1 MTQDTK
7 SVSLLLDEGFS
18 KAAWHGP
25 NLLGSLRGADISAL
39 LYRPR
44 RDGHNAWELAV
55 HCAYWKYAVRNRLVG
70 GKRNTFPL
78 EGSNFFRRDKGLT
91 PADWRK
97 DLALLKAQHK
107 ALKAAIL
114 GLDPRRYDQRGAGTR
129 HAVRRMALGIAAH
142 DIYHAGQ
149 ISLLKRM
156 AAKRAGGAGR

>member
-1 MTQDTK
+1 MTQETG
-7 SVSLLLDEGFS
+7 SVALLLDEGFN

-25 NLLGSLRGADISAL
+25 NLLGSLRGATLAEL

-44 RDGHNAWELAV
+44 KGGHNAWELAV
-55 HCAYWKYAVRNRLVG
+55 HCAYWKYAVRNRLVA

-91 PADWRK
+91 LADWKK
-97 DLALLKAQHK
+97 DLSLLKAQHK
-107 ALKAAIL
+107 ALKAVIL
-114 GLDPRRYDQRGAGTR
+114 GLDPRIYGSRIAGSR
-129 HAVRRMALGIAAH
+129 HTVRRTVLGIAAH

-156 AAKRAGGAGR
+156 AGNARRR

>member
-1 MTQDTK
+1 MTEESK
-7 SVSLLLDEGFS
+7 SLVLLLDEGFN

-25 NLLGSLRGADISAL
+25 NLLGSLRGITLPQL

-55 HCAYWKYAVRNRLVG
+55 HCAYWKCAVRNRLVA

-78 EGSNFFRRDKGLT
+78 VGSNFFPRKKGLSE
-91 PADWRK
+91 ADWKK
-97 DLALLKAQHK
+97 DLALLKRQHRT
-107 ALKAAIL
+107 LKKTIL
-114 GLDPRRYDQRGAGTR
+114 SLNPRTYGDRVGNSR
-129 HAVRRMALGIAAH
+129 HTVRRMALGIGAH

-156 AAKRAGGAGR
+156 APQTLAV

>member
-1 MTQDTK
+1 MTEETT
-7 SVSLLLDEGFS
+7 SLILLLDEGFS

-25 NLLGSLRGADISAL
+25 NLLGSLRGLTLGPL

-44 RDGHNAWELAV
+44 PERHNAWELAL
-55 HCAYWKYAVRNRLVG
+55 HCAYWKYAVRNRLLA

-91 PADWRK
+91 PAEWKR
-97 DLALLKAQHK
+97 DLALLKEQHRT
-107 ALKAAIL
+107 LKDTIL
-114 GLDPRRYDQRGAGTR
+114 ALDPRTYGDRVKGSRDT
-129 HAVRRMALGIAAH
+129 VRRMALGVAAH

-156 AAKRAGGAGR
+156 AHR

>member
-1 MTQDTK
+1 MTHETG
-7 SVSLLLDEGFS
+7 SLALLLDEGFN

-25 NLLGSLRGADISAL
+25 NLLGSLRGAGVPEL

-44 RDGHNAWELAV
+44 EAVHNAWELAV
-55 HCAYWKYAVRNRLVG
+55 HCAYWKYAVRNRLLA

-78 EGSNFFRRDKGLT
+78 EGSNFFRRDKGLVL
-91 PADWRK
+91 ADWKK

-114 GLDPRRYDQRGAGTR
+114 GLDPKTYGDRVQGSR
-129 HAVRRMALGIAAH
+129 HTVRRMALGIAAH

-156 AAKRAGGAGR
+156 AGRSR